1 MRLGVGESGAGGEN
15 AADEAHGSGRSTSVF
30 TGDVASFATVQ
41 ESIFELDAAALEA
54 EEKRFKWKPFFIGF
68 LLIPILVGAAMGGLA
83 GASEFGVDG
92 YYYGWDDDL
101 VAGDDVEIDG
111 YTYHTWTADYHLL
124 IDPDPEGDEW
134 LYTSIDFRSDSQW
147 IYCWVDI
154 ERASSNI
161 DDSGVSWREMNCSE
175 DFRYRTQVS
184 FEDDKFTYATES
196 TKTPEQASVDGR
208 KSVDWEFELLINLT
222 PIILFLGYPAVMIG
236 AFIKSRK
243 ELGIGMVVGIAPA
256 CIAFWM
262 TFGLMAMMYN
272 NF

>member
-1 MRLGVGESGAGGEN
+1 LGVGESGASGEN
-15 AADEAHGSGRSTSVF
+15 AADEAQGSGRSTSVF

-54 EEKRFKWKPFFIGF
+54 EENRFKWKPFFIGF
-68 LLIPILVGAAMGGLA
+68 LLIPILVGAAMGGLV
-83 GASEFGVDG
+83 GVSEFGANG
-92 YYYGWDDDL
+92 NYYGWDDDL

-111 YTYHTWTADYHLL
+111 HTYRTWTADYDLRV
-124 IDPDPEGDEW
+124 DPDPEEDEW
-134 LYTSIDFRSDSQW
+134 FYTSINFRSDSQW
-147 IYCWVDI
+147 IYCWLDI
-154 ERASSNI
+154 ERASINI

-196 TKTPEQASVDGR
+196 TKTPEQASVDGQKR
-208 KSVDWEFELLINLT
+208 VDWEFELILNLT

-256 CIAFWM
+256 FIAYWM
-262 TFGLMAMMYN
+262 TFVLMAMMN
-272 NF
+272 DNF